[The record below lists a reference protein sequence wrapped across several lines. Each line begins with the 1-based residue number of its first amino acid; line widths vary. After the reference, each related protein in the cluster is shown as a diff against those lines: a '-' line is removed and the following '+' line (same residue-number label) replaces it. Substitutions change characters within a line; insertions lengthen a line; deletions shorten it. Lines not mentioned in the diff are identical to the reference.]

1 MRLAAIRQ
9 RFGPSLARRVFL
21 AIVIANSIVLA
32 FIFSKLIFIYN
43 NIELPANIRLV
54 ERGSYRLN
62 ELASEQEAR
71 AFGAAWQKAFPCRP
85 YCHTEVWTHD
95 GRRIYTA
102 KSDQP
107 QTMGVHG
114 KASQVV
120 IDGAIHNLFRYDG
133 PRWSLRIMKPLVTLS
148 KPEQV
153 VDILSAF
160 FEKAS
165 IFFLFLLLALWFAVR
180 RGLLP
185 LRSLAAHLAQ
195 REAGDLAPLNVDL
208 PWRELKPLVAA
219 LDGLLLQLRG
229 KVQRE
234 YAFLQDATHELR
246 TPIAV
251 ISAQAHTLAKAATP
265 QAQAAAKQQID
276 HAMARAAHLIVQL
289 SELARVDTQ
298 AVQES
303 QVLDV
308 VHLVKLDL
316 MQMAQAAQAHGME
329 RNMEMVL
336 EAPDT
341 LPHQLEANTF
351 QSIVHNLVSNAIR
364 YGRKGGRIV
373 VTLKQENDNL
383 FLSVADDGPGI
394 GLAQREQVFERFYR
408 GLGHDASGAGLGLAI
423 VRQAAARLNAR
434 VELSEGLRGLGCCF
448 SVWIPAPS
456 AKPAEA

>member
-1 MRLAAIRQ
+1 
-9 RFGPSLARRVFL
+9 
-21 AIVIANSIVLA
+21 
-32 FIFSKLIFIYN
+32 
-43 NIELPANIRLV
+43 
-54 ERGSYRLN
+54 
-62 ELASEQEAR
+62 
-71 AFGAAWQKAFPCRP
+71 
-85 YCHTEVWTHD
+85 
-95 GRRIYTA
+95 
-102 KSDQP
+102 
-107 QTMGVHG
+107 
-114 KASQVV
+114 
-120 IDGAIHNLFRYDG
+120 
-133 PRWSLRIMKPLVTLS
+133 MKPLVTLS

-165 IFFLFLLLALWFAVR
+165 IFFLVLLLALWFAVR

-316 MQMAQAAQAHGME
+316 MQMAQVAQAHGME
-329 RNMEMVL
+329 SNMEMVL
-336 EAPDT
+336 DAPDT

-351 QSIVHNLVSNAIR
+351 QSILHNLVSNAIR

-394 GLAQREQVFERFYR
+394 GLAQREQVFDRFYR

-434 VELSEGLRGLGCCF
+434 VELTEGLRGLGCCF

-456 AKPAEA
+456 AKPGEA